1 MKLDTNVH
9 KLPDQRSLRKLCY
22 LAQRK
27 RAVSPSLSR
36 RTRIAGSSWIAFAT
50 GSSPTCKCT
59 TPEMDKLARRR
70 LSHLSS
76 ATPET
81 AAPLSIIEYFS
92 QTTPEG
98 LPWRSK

>member
-1 MKLDTNVH
+1 
-9 KLPDQRSLRKLCY
+9 
-22 LAQRK
+22 
-27 RAVSPSLSR
+27 
-36 RTRIAGSSWIAFAT
+36 
-50 GSSPTCKCT
+50 
-59 TPEMDKLARRR
+59 MDKLARRR